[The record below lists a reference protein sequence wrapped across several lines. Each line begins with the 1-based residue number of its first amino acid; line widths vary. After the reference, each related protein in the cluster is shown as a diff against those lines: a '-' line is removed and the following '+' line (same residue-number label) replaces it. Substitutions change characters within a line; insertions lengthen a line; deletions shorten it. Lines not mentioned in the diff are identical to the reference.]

1 MFDFIK
7 SMFKKEQNRY
17 DDDCYGCCCDPN
29 IDNGIQLIDLDN
41 DKSRTILRMDH
52 VCCTS
57 PFENFSV
64 GGEYEVANITD
75 NGGIVLRRVI
85 DRVAVG
91 VVPFDK
97 FFDHFDKPEEFTGWT
112 DWMPFVRTIDDHPF
126 VVGSFRTNFKKVQV
140 KLIDGTRGE
149 SSCNTKIDKFD
160 FNIGLRI
167 AYLRCEEKFWNK
179 NLVAEEAELNEKYKD
194 LYVGYKKH
202 MDDVHSEMKIALDA
216 VQSK

>member
-75 NGGIVLRRVI
+75 NGGIVLRRVA

-97 FFDHFDKPEEFTGWT
+97 FFDHFDKPEEFIGWT
-112 DWMPFVRTIDDHPF
+112 DWMPFVKTIDDHPIA
-126 VVGSFRTNFKKVQV
+126 VGSFRTNFKKIQV
-140 KLIDGTRGE
+140 KLFDGTRGE

-167 AYLRCEEKFWNK
+167 AYLRCEKKQLDKGIENACARLK
-179 NLVAEEAELNEKYKD
+179 ERYEDYYKR
-194 LYVGYKKH
+194 YSEIN
-202 MDDVHSEMKIALDA
+202 SEMKIALDA